1 MSTFVYNYKSN
12 DVMTPVGHCDA
23 DGVIYNHPYSDIPDF
38 AIGHIDSK
46 GIIYNKPYTNYYDYA
61 VGHVDSKGVIYKEP
75 SLEFS
80 EYAIGHISFEE
91 NYIYKSPYSE
101 YDMFIGKYEGNP
113 IHAAAVAFLLMRS
126 YFSDVNPDSLGRA
139 NGSSNIYS
147 KWAAE
152 VWTDAYVARK
162 KFERKMQEK
171 HQNRKEQKSDKPIEQ
186 DGKLFRWYKCPA
198 CSEDLKIEFSE
209 GLWKTEC
216 TNCDSELKIKMA
228 MNKADE
234 GITVLTNRYK
244 KAPEYLYYKCPD
256 CGKIDKQSFEEGTF
270 EADCSCGA
278 TYRFKMDL
286 KCRNTREYKADN
298 ILKKSFTCRSCKTVN
313 TVYFHSTKPYYSAF
327 CKKCRT
333 GESIL
338 LEDYEVGS
346 RKNDFPIL
354 SDMLLPLTSK
364 INYQEN
370 QANYS
375 NLSAPEYKAED
386 NLKSYT
392 CPKCSFTFKMKDTNN
407 KLDSTFVNCPNCN
420 EELLVFRSWYVHIPT
435 VYLKSES
442 IKESNDF
449 LYYICGECGNLT
461 YAIRRSAKLCGGVL
475 STVCHKCRARHN
487 FGKLDNSENFNNTSI
502 AKAKFSFPKKKII
515 CKNCNNEI
523 TYTSIR
529 HYHRT
534 INCDRCGESI
544 EVD

>member
-12 DVMTPVGHCDA
+12 DVMTPVGHCDS
-23 DGVIYNHPYSDIPDF
+23 DGIIYSHPYSDISDY
-38 AIGHIDSK
+38 AIGHIDSD
-46 GIIYNKPYTNYYDYA
+46 GIIYNNPYITSSECA
-61 VGHVDSKGVIYKEP
+61 VGHIDSSAIIYKDPYIETD
-75 SLEFS
+75 
-80 EYAIGHISFEE
+80 YAIGHAGTDG
-91 NYIYKSPYSE
+91 YIYSEPYNE
-101 YDMFIGKYEGNP
+101 VNCLIARYEGNRY
-113 IHAAAVAFLLMRS
+113 HAAAITLLLMKEYLKS
-126 YFSDVNPDSLGRA
+126 TVMYSA
-139 NGSSNIYS
+139 NKSHGGSSQSYS
-147 KWAAE
+147 AWAAE
-152 VWTDAYVARK
+152 VWTDSYVARK
-162 KFERKMQEK
+162 KFERKIKEN
-171 HQNRKEQKSDKPIEQ
+171 HQKRIEQKEDKPFEQ
-186 DGKLFRWYKCPA
+186 NGRLFRWYKCPA
-198 CSEDLKIEFSE
+198 CKENIKIEFSE

-234 GITVLTNRYK
+234 EITVLTNRYK

-298 ILKKSFTCRSCKTVN
+298 ILKKSYTCRSCKTVN

-386 NLKSYT
+386 NIKSYT

-420 EELLVFRSWYVHIPT
+420 EELLIFRSWYVHIPT

-442 IKESNDF
+442 IEESNDF

-461 YAIRRSAKLCGGVL
+461 YAIRGSAKLCGGVL
-475 STVCHKCRARHN
+475 STVCHKCRARHD
-487 FGKLDNSENFNNTSI
+487 FGKLDNSESFNNTSI